1 MKRKPTSILLW
12 GLTLLTSGLNL
23 CGQALAQEVDKDS
36 SRLPLVGYNEH
47 RTNLP
52 GGRHVNVSTN
62 RAMVVKADGTER
74 RSIGGELVNEAGAWT
89 QFAGWSP
96 DGKTAV
102 VLRGWESAE
111 NAQWEEQQK
120 TFRFTSEGWLVDSFL
135 VDVATGKADNVTAIE
150 RVSFYNSGL
159 FFWPNDPTKLGFTAL
174 IGGNSKPFRMDRD
187 GRNKT
192 GLTKNSKGVAYGFSS
207 SPDGSRISYHENYQ
221 VYLADADGS
230 NRIHVKTGHPFVF
243 VPSWSPDGKWVL
255 FVSGEHY
262 DCHPHIVR
270 ADGTGLKKLADRGGY
285 RGVTEFLDVPD
296 YHGGS
301 SDIPVWS
308 VDGQSVV
315 YTAKVGNNVELFRVT
330 IDGQPERLTTSADG
344 TTHYHPKP
352 SPDGKWIVYGSK
364 RNGMRNLFV
373 MRLSDRK
380 EHALTNVPAGHAA
393 MHAYW
398 QPVVINAATPRT
410 RRVLY
415 NFDGDSCL
423 STKAGGKGP
432 VPVNIDDVKRL
443 IEEVAYEGSRVDTVL
458 VCVNAQVMYY
468 PTKVGTMRGT
478 LSTAEERAKWPA
490 SEKQRFE
497 NLKAFFDSGV
507 DPYAVMLAEA
517 KRRGREALLTFR
529 MNDDH
534 GNDFLRTQFLV
545 DHPEWRLGT
554 EQYRGKGAMDFARDE
569 VRDYT
574 FRLIEEAVKRYD
586 CDGIELDFNRFPTFF
601 KNGTTEERVT
611 KMNSL
616 VERVRKM
623 LDDVG
628 RERGRRLVLS
638 VRPPSNG
645 GNPPPTPE
653 SARKR
658 GCDVPAWVSNGWVDF
673 VAVSEFLFERGDLPI
688 DQWKQAITIV
698 PIYGGIECTRGGG
711 QQNLTADE
719 YRTAATQL
727 LKKKADGIYLFNFFT
742 SREEG
747 EKAYEPPFEVLR
759 DLNR

>member
-1 MKRKPTSILLW
+1 MS
-12 GLTLLTSGLNL
+12 
-23 CGQALAQEVDKDS
+23 
-36 SRLPLVGYNEH
+36 LPLVGYNEN

-52 GGRHVNVSTN
+52 GGRHANVSTN

-74 RSIGGELVNEAGAWT
+74 RSIGGELVNEAGSWT

-102 VLRGWESAE
+102 VLRGWESVE
-111 NAQWEEQQK
+111 NAQWEEEHK
-120 TFRFTSEGWLVDSFL
+120 TFRFTPEGWLVDSFL
-135 VDVATGKADNVTAIE
+135 VDVATGKAENVTGVD
-150 RVSFYNSGL
+150 RVSSYNSGL
-159 FFWPNDPTKLGFTAL
+159 FFWPNDPKKLGFTAL

-192 GLTKNSKGVAYGFSS
+192 DLTKNSNGFAYGFSS

-230 NRIHVKTGHPFVF
+230 NRIHVQTSHPFVF
-243 VPSWSPDGKWVL
+243 VPSWSPDGNWVL

-262 DCHPHIVR
+262 NCHPHIVK
-270 ADGTGLKKLADRGGY
+270 ADGSGLTKLADRGGY

-308 VDGQSVV
+308 VDGQAVF

-330 IDGQPERLTTSADG
+330 LDGQSERLTNSADG

-352 SPDGKWIVYGSK
+352 SPDGQWLVYGSK
-364 RNGMRNLFV
+364 RGGVRNLFM
-373 MRLSDRK
+373 MRLPDRK
-380 EHALTNVPAGHAA
+380 EHALTNVPARHAA

-398 QPVVINAATPRT
+398 QPIVINAATPRT

-432 VPVNIDDVKRL
+432 VVVNVDDVKRL
-443 IEEVAYEGSRVDTVL
+443 IEEVAFEGSHVDTVL

-497 NLKAFFDSGV
+497 NLKAFFDNSV

-569 VRDYT
+569 VHDYT
-574 FRLIEEAVKRYD
+574 FRLIEEAVRRYD

-601 KNGTTEERVT
+601 KDGTTEERVT

-623 LDDVG
+623 LDGVG

-653 SARKR
+653 TARQR
-658 GCDVPAWVSNGWVDF
+658 GCDVPAWVTNGWVDF

-688 DQWKQAITIV
+688 DQWKQAITTV
-698 PIYGGIECTRGGG
+698 PVYGGIECTRGGG
-711 QQNLTADE
+711 QKNITADE
-719 YRTAATQL
+719 YRAAATQL
-727 LKKKADGIYLFNFFT
+727 LKKKSDGIYLFNFFT